1 MNDLEEI
8 ELKKDFIEKMFE
20 LDEVLA
26 QVDGAKFGDDCAPL
40 RHIFGD
46 GIYIREI
53 TMPKGMLVTSKL
65 HKTTHPYFVLKG
77 DVSVETE
84 TGTVR
89 IKAPYWGIT
98 KAGTKRI
105 LYIHEETI
113 WVTVHATKETDLKK
127 IEKELIADSYNNLLE
142 HLNRRKVLLCHLQR

>member
-1 MNDLEEI
+1 MTEI
-8 ELKKDFIEKMFE
+8 ELKKEFIEQMFE
-20 LDEVLA
+20 LDTALA
-26 QVDGAKFGDDCAPL
+26 QVEGAKFGDDAAPL

-113 WVTVHATKETDLKK
+113 WVTVHATQETDLDK
-127 IEKELIADSYNNLLE
+127 IEKEIIADSYSDLLE
-142 HLNRRKVLLCHLQR
+142 HVSKRKELLCHLQR

>member
-1 MNDLEEI
+1 ML
-8 ELKKDFIEKMFE
+8 E
-20 LDEVLA
+20 LDEALA
-26 QVDGAKFGDDCAPL
+26 QVDGAIFGDDAAPL
-40 RHIFGD
+40 THTFGD
-46 GIYIREI
+46 GLYIREI

-113 WVTVHATKETDLKK
+113 WVTVHATQETDLEK
-127 IEKELIADSYNNLLE
+127 IEKEIIADNYNDLLE
-142 HLNRRKVLLCHLQR
+142 HLNKRKELLCHLPQ